1 MPGFFLSMEEINIYH
16 SPGQFVYTVRDANG
30 NALYV
35 GGTENINA
43 KSFKFNFDFSAITGY
58 YYEFPDFEDEI
69 DRQIVAQCPP
79 YNQRLRSSLT
89 ASQIIAYIRG
99 VFRAHNRPFR
109 KAEKQYVLESL
120 ADYDSMTYRAEVY
133 FSSLDR
139 NILTE
144 TMLEL
149 WNIR

>member
-1 MPGFFLSMEEINIYH
+1 MEEINIYH

-69 DRQIVAQCPP
+69 DRRIVAENPP
-79 YNQRLRSSLT
+79 YNQRLHSSFT
-89 ASQIIAYIRG
+89 ASQIIGYIRG
-99 VFRAHNRPFR
+99 IFRANKRPFR
-109 KAEKQYVLESL
+109 KVEKEYVLESL
-120 ADYDSMTYRAEVY
+120 EDCDSMKYRAEIY
-133 FSSLDR
+133 YSRLDR
-139 NILTE
+139 NILTQ
-144 TMLEL
+144 TMLGYGTHDNEPQAL
-149 WNIR
+149 